1 MGSKFSM
8 TGIIL
13 AGGKSSRMGRD
24 KALLKFGEKT
34 ILEHLIHLSGR
45 TFNETLVVTNDQ
57 SKLEG
62 LDLGNAHAYED
73 LIKEQGPL
81 AALYTGLVYS
91 KNPNACVLTCD
102 MPSVDD
108 FILNELAEFW
118 EVGYDAIC
126 IEEPEGNYQPFP
138 GIYRRSCREMI
149 KLLIDRGE
157 NAMTYFLQVATVK
170 SLVLEKEKI
179 GVLTNMNYIQ
189 DYYQVLKEKERR
201 CHE

>member
-34 ILEHLIHLSGR
+34 LLENLIHLSDR
-45 TFNETLVVTNDQ
+45 TFNETLVIVNDK
-57 SKLEG
+57 SKLDG
-62 LDLGNAHAYED
+62 LDLGSTHAYED
-73 LIKEQGPL
+73 LIQERGPL

-91 KNPNACVLTCD
+91 KNPDACVLTCD
-102 MPSVDD
+102 MPFVDD

-138 GIYRRSCREMI
+138 GIYRRSCRGII
-149 KLLIDRGE
+149 KSLIDRGE
-157 NAMTYFLQVATVK
+157 NAMKCFLQITSVK
-170 SLVLEKEKI
+170 SLILEKEKI
-179 GVLTNMNYIQ
+179 EILTNMNCLE
-189 DYYQVLKEKERR
+189 DYYQVLKEKERK